1 MRKTDKK
8 IDNNI
13 CNVLNQVCEQALIEV
28 NGFVWLTHQVNYDKF
43 PASLSVICVFD
54 LNDDLAQAKSL
65 SQDKLLTE
73 LIIKKL
79 ISLKIKIKPE
89 KQISFDT
96 EENCK
101 NEHNGNWQLRMKS

>member
-13 CNVLNQVCEQALIEV
+13 RNVLNKVCEQALIEV

-54 LNDDLAQAKSL
+54 LND
-65 SQDKLLTE
+65 SQIL
-73 LIIKKL
+73 
-79 ISLKIKIKPE
+79 
-89 KQISFDT
+89 
-96 EENCK
+96 CA
-101 NEHNGNWQLRMKS
+101 